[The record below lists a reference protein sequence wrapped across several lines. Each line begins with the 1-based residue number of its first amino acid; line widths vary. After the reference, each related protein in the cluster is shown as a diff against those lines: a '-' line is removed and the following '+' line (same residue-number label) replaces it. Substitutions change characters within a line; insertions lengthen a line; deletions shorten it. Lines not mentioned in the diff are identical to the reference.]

1 MVIPSGH
8 EDGSLRFY
16 QADNN
21 AKRVQ
26 VLKSEPIHKRAVTD
40 LKMTDDKLFCL
51 SASKDFT
58 VKLSTSDTLETVK
71 TLTTDRPVNAAAIS
85 SLRNH
90 VILGNRCVA

>member
-40 LKMTDDKLFCL
+40 LKMTDDKL
-51 SASKDFT
+51 SASRFHSQALY
-58 VKLSTSDTLETVK
+58 VRYLETVK
-71 TLTTDRPVNAAAIS
+71 NYRQTCCCHLLSD
-85 SLRNH
+85 